1 MAGELYEWTD
11 SNHPSN
17 NLYKILKGGCYKDT
31 NRFNLSKMSEKMHH
45 AYECFDEGNFGFR
58 LAYSGSVPPTESNFV
73 KVGDINNP
81 ADTDSPNNH
90 GSVSYDYYINKY
102 MVTNNDYVQFLNT
115 VDPSGFNGLN
125 IYDYR
130 MARNPLGGIEV
141 VSSNNPGNK
150 YVIKRNMNQKPVNF
164 ITWQR
169 AAKYCNWI
177 NSKTN
182 PDPNN
187 SSYNLLLPGV
197 SGTDRTAA
205 ANYFLPS
212 INEWYKAAYFS
223 PVAPF
228 INDYYLYPTQSN
240 EPILPIVS
248 NNIGVGIMVS
258 GTCTDII
265 TNNFSVYCEDC
276 LPPPDCPSIKLT
288 THNLLSDYDIST
300 TNNKVNLL
308 LKLNNLQ
315 SNSLYLYEINP
326 LISNWPANINKP
338 FDIIETSGGQTSEY
352 VSLLFHYCDISFD
365 STSSEY
371 GYKRPFEIIPDAQCG
386 SCNVSFNIDPTG
398 LVNIAEYK
406 EDYINTILSANVYKL
421 DSYYSYNAN
430 L

>member
-1 MAGELYEWTD
+1 
-11 SNHPSN
+11 
-17 NLYKILKGGCYKDT
+17 
-31 NRFNLSKMSEKMHH
+31 
-45 AYECFDEGNFGFR
+45 
-58 LAYSGSVPPTESNFV
+58 
-73 KVGDINNP
+73 
-81 ADTDSPNNH
+81 
-90 GSVSYDYYINKY
+90 
-102 MVTNNDYVQFLNT
+102 
-115 VDPSGFNGLN
+115 
-125 IYDYR
+125 
-130 MARNPLGGIEV
+130 
-141 VSSNNPGNK
+141 
-150 YVIKRNMNQKPVNF
+150 
-164 ITWQR
+164 
-169 AAKYCNWI
+169 
-177 NSKTN
+177 
-182 PDPNN
+182 
-187 SSYNLLLPGV
+187 
-197 SGTDRTAA
+197 
-205 ANYFLPS
+205 
-212 INEWYKAAYFS
+212 
-223 PVAPF
+223 
-228 INDYYLYPTQSN
+228 
-240 EPILPIVS
+240 
-248 NNIGVGIMVS
+248 MVS

-265 TNNFSVYCEDC
+265 THNFSVYCEDC

-371 GYKRPFEIIPDAQCG
+371 GYKRPFEIIHDAQCG

-430 L
+430 LSVGDNWLDTGIDVNNQDILYIRSSGIVKYDACFNCYSDPNGTIKSIENNTCFYNDKFNYNSLIGKIGQNGDEFYIGGKKTIKPQTYGKLWVRINNDCVFDNSGQFGLTIDAANTDSSCKTVEDSVNIKCDNCLTKTSRSYAVPCILTPGDSKEIVLTDDGCLQHIPIIVEVTDAVPQQKYEFYFDSPDDSLVFYPKNGYANFAGGSGKITSVALFKNTFGLGVANIRLINTFNRVMSTDSITIKCLNDKNCEE